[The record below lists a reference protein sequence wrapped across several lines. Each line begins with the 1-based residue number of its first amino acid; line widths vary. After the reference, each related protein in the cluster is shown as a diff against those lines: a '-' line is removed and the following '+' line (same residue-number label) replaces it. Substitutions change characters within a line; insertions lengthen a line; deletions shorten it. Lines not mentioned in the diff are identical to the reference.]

1 MSISFC
7 LFCASATC
15 PKDWLNK
22 LFRQSRM
29 KRKIKIK
36 IKVDHS
42 QTIKKEKEI
51 KQLED
56 TTERMKEHKRTQT

>member
-1 MSISFC
+1 
-7 LFCASATC
+7 
-15 PKDWLNK
+15 
-22 LFRQSRM
+22 M